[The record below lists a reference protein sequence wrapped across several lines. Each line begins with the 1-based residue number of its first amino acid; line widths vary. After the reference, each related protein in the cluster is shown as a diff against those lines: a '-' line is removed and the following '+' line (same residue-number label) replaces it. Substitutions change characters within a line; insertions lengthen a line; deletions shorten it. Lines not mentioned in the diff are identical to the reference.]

1 MNLVGL
7 PLSQLLLIG
16 AVAGA
21 VTVGLYLL
29 KLRRRAVAVPFS
41 KIWQRV
47 LRDED
52 ATSLFSQLKRL
63 LSLLLQLAL
72 LSLLL
77 FALGDPRLSTKLVD
91 GRSIVV
97 LVDASASM
105 KATDTLPSRFDLAK
119 AKLREMVRSLSGT
132 DRVLIAQMDVTA
144 TPLSTMSSDVGELER
159 AVDLLSATDARA
171 DFARALRFA
180 TDTLRGQPKPE
191 IVVLSDGALG
201 KAEDAQ
207 GPVHTGDARVSFV
220 PFGVRGKN
228 AGITEF
234 SVRRYPLDKSRYE
247 VLIEVTNATSEAMD
261 VELSLLGDGKE
272 VDVTKLRLQPEERLP
287 RFFPN
292 LSGAGRTLEAK
303 LRMADGSRDDLP
315 ADDHA
320 YALLPDRKRVRV
332 QAVTAGN
339 MYLSAALLLDE
350 YLDVKEVTPDEYPLP
365 GDFDVTIFDAV
376 TPEVAKGSGNI
387 LYLDPKGE
395 RSPVKTGKE
404 IKEFYF
410 DKWDKKSP
418 LLRFIV
424 VDQIGV
430 DVGNEL
436 VPGAGDKV
444 IASVADEATRRDRPV
459 VVEGRRDGH
468 KFVALGFD
476 TRRSDIVLRIAW
488 PLLVL
493 NVVNDFVE
501 EDTRYVSSFKTGEVF
516 RVPAPLGASSLMVRG
531 PDKLEQRLPVRDGFA
546 ALLGREAG
554 FYDVSAAGIE
564 SGFAAN
570 LSSVEESHIA
580 PVKEL
585 VVDGRPAG
593 ELGVLQVGVRR
604 EVWLYLLVAVVLV
617 SLLEWLT
624 YHRRLTV

>member
-7 PLSQLLLIG
+7 PLSQLLLVG
-16 AVAGA
+16 AVAGGL
-21 VTVGLYLL
+21 TVVFYLL
-29 KLRRRAVAVPFS
+29 KMRRRAVAVPFS

-47 LRDED
+47 LKDQD

-72 LSLLL
+72 LFLLL
-77 FALGDPRLSTKLVD
+77 FALGDPRLATNLVE

-105 KATDTLPSRFDLAK
+105 KATDTAPSRFDK
-119 AKLREMVRSLSGT
+119 SKEKLREMVRSLSGT
-132 DRVLIAQMDVTA
+132 DRMLIAQMDVAT
-144 TPLSTMSSDVGELER
+144 TPLSTMSSDVGELEH
-159 AVDLLSATDARA
+159 AVGLLAATDARA
-171 DFARALRFA
+171 DFARGLRFA

-201 KAEDAQ
+201 KPEDAL
-207 GPVHTGDARVSFV
+207 GEVHVGEAKVSFV
-220 PFGVRGKN
+220 PFGTRGKN

-247 VLIEVTNATSEAMD
+247 VLIEVTNTTDEVMD
-261 VELSLLGDGKE
+261 VELSLLGDGKP
-272 VDVTKLRLQPEERLP
+272 VDVQKLRLLPHEKLP

-292 LSGAGRTLEAK
+292 LSGAGSTLEAT
-303 LRMADGSRDDLP
+303 LTMADKTRDDLP

-320 YALLPDRKRVRV
+320 FALLPDRKRVRV

-350 YLDVKEVTPDEYPLP
+350 YLEVKEVTPDKYPLP
-365 GDFDVTIFDAV
+365 GTFDVTIFDAV
-376 TPEVAKGSGNI
+376 TPKVQKGSGNV
-387 LYLDPKGE
+387 LYLDPKGDE
-395 RSPVKTGKE
+395 SPVKTGKDA
-404 IKEFYF
+404 KEFYL

-418 LLRFIV
+418 LLRFMV

-430 DVGNEL
+430 DLGTEL
-436 VPGAGDKV
+436 VPGPGDKV
-444 IASVADEATRRDRPV
+444 VASVADETTKRARPI

-468 KFVALGFD
+468 KFVAVGFD

-488 PLLVL
+488 PLFVL

-501 EDTRYVSSFKTGEVF
+501 EDTRYISSFKTGEVW
-516 RVPAPLGASSLMVRG
+516 RIPAPLGASALTVRG
-531 PDKLEQRLPVRDGFA
+531 PDKLDRELPVREGA
-546 ALLGREAG
+546 AYLLGREAG
-554 FYDVSAAGIE
+554 FYSVKAGGVE

-570 LSSVEESHIA
+570 LSSVEESTVTPA
-580 PVKEL
+580 KEL
-585 VVDGRPAG
+585 VVDKKPAG
-593 ELGVLQVGVRR
+593 ELGELKVGVRR
-604 EVWLYLLVAVVLV
+604 EVWIYLLIAVVLV
-617 SLLEWLT
+617 SALEWFS